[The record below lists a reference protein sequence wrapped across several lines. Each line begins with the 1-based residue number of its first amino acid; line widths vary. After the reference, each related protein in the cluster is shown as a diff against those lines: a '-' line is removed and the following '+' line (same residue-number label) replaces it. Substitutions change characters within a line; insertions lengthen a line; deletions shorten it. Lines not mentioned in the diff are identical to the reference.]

1 MSNAQLKRA
10 EHAIAGIRENGDAGT
25 AAAMQELIDIVRTL
39 EGRIADLEREG
50 RARPAKAM
58 DLPG

>member
-1 MSNAQLKRA
+1 MSIAQLKRA
-10 EHAIAGIRENGDAGT
+10 EHAIAEICETGETGT
-25 AAAMQELIDIVRTL
+25 ANVMQELIDIVRTL

-50 RARPAKAM
+50 RAKPSKAM